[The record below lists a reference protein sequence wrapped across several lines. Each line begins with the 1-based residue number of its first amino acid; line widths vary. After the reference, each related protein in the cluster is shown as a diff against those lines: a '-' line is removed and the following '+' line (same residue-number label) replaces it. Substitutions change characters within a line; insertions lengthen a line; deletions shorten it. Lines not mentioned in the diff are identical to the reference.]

1 MLFARLLDRLIRQGS
16 LIVVDAANRDHR
28 FGDASTPAVTLRLH
42 DRALHWQLFFNPGL
56 YFGEAYMDGRLSID
70 GGDIYR
76 FLALVGQN
84 IRASGGG
91 WNAMPNSGFARVS
104 SRLGYL
110 LRRFLQANDH
120 RRARRH
126 AAHHYE
132 LDERLYDLFLDSNR
146 IYSCAYFMTPDD
158 SLERAQQQKC
168 RHLAAKLRL
177 RAGQRVLDIGC
188 GWGGLAVYLAEAAD
202 VNVVGINVAE
212 AQVAAARVRAA
223 KQGLN
228 ERVTFEVCDYRDA
241 VGTYDRIVSV
251 GFLEHVG
258 VPNFEAFFRRV
269 RACLTEDGVAL
280 IHFIGRPD
288 GPGTTNPW
296 MRKYIFPGGY
306 SPALSEVVAAIERS
320 GLWITDIEFWRMH
333 YAWTL
338 RCWRDRFLSQWE
350 TARALYDE
358 RFCRMWEFYLAAC
371 EATFR
376 FTPHGV
382 FQVQLTRRIDALPYT
397 RDYMYDAEQLLPLT
411 SETPAPRR
419 WHPYRELT

>member
-1 MLFARLLDRLIRQGS
+1 M
-16 LIVVDAANRDHR
+16 
-28 FGDASTPAVTLRLH
+28 
-42 DRALHWQLFFNPGL
+42 
-56 YFGEAYMDGRLSID
+56 EGRLSID

-76 FLALVGQN
+76 FLALIGEN
-84 IRASGGG
+84 TRARDGG
-91 WNAMPNSGFARVS
+91 WDAVPASGFARLTS
-104 SRLGYL
+104 QLGYL

-120 RRARRH
+120 RQARRH
-126 AAHHYE
+126 ASHHYE
-132 LDERLYDLFLDSNR
+132 LDERLYDLFLDSSR

-188 GWGGLAVYLAEAAD
+188 GWGALAVYLAEAAD
-202 VNVVGINVAE
+202 VDVVGINVAE
-212 AQVAAARVRAA
+212 AQVAAARVRAVR
-223 KQGLN
+223 QGLAG
-228 ERVTFEVCDYRDA
+228 RVSFAVCDYRD
-241 VGTYDRIVSV
+241 VSGLYDRIVSV

-258 VPNFEAFFRRV
+258 IPHFEAFFRRV
-269 RACLTEDGVAL
+269 RACLAEDGVAL

-296 MRKYIFPGGY
+296 LRKYIFPGGY
-306 SPALSEVVAAIERS
+306 SPALSEVVAAIERA

-338 RCWRDRFLSQWE
+338 RCWRERFLSQWE
-350 TARALYDE
+350 NAKALYDE

-382 FQVQLTRRIDALPYT
+382 FQVQLTRRID
-397 RDYMYDAEQLLPLT
+397 QCH
-411 SETPAPRR
+411 PARIAN
-419 WHPYRELT
+419 